1 MSVCNRDILISNI
14 KNLMK
19 NNNMTQQELAEVLDM
34 SQPNISKALSVS
46 DTKSFTLDQVV
57 GIAKHFNVSID
68 WLVGNE
74 TKSIQNL
81 SLRAIG
87 EFLVRLIE
95 SELIETFIHPV
106 TETIYKADFDD
117 YKNIENCNTE
127 EKEIVYNAFY
137 FPSYWYIPDNLSY
150 EEKSDLFSEIAAW
163 GNDSVH
169 WQTNKFI
176 NDFLQ
181 IYKMYKQNSLE
192 EETYKTIVKDLLNH
206 LSDEKLKSIRF

>member
-87 EFLVRLIE
+87 EFLV
-95 SELIETFIHPV
+95 ELIENEEIETFSHSV
-106 TETIYKADFDD
+106 TETIYEPD
-117 YKNIENCNTE
+117 YDIYGSNRNSDGV

-137 FPSYWYIPDNLSY
+137 FPSYWSIPDDLPY
-150 EEKSDLFSEIAAW
+150 DEACGLFSEMTQC
-163 GNDSVH
+163 GNDKIH
-169 WQTNKFI
+169 LQTNKFI
-176 NDFLQ
+176 KDFLQ
-181 IYKMYKQNSLE
+181 IHKMYKQNSLE

-206 LSDEKLKSIRF
+206 LSDKKLRSIKT

>member
-57 GIAKHFNVSID
+57 GIANHFNVTVD
-68 WLVGNE
+68 WLLGNE
-74 TKSIQNL
+74 TKSTQTL
-81 SLRAIG
+81 SPRTIG
-87 EFLVRLIE
+87 QFIV
-95 SELIETFIHPV
+95 ELIENEEIETFSHSV
-106 TETIYKADFDD
+106 TETIYEPD
-117 YKNIENCNTE
+117 YDIYGSNRNSDGA

-137 FPSYWYIPDNLSY
+137 FPSYWYIPDGLPYDEQCS
-150 EEKSDLFSEIAAW
+150 LFSEMTQC
-163 GNDSVH
+163 GNDKIH
-169 WQTNKFI
+169 LQTNKFI
-176 NDFLQ
+176 NHFLQ
-181 IYKMYKQNSLE
+181 IHKMYKQNSLE

-206 LSDEKLKSIRF
+206 LSDKELRSIRT

>member
-1 MSVCNRDILISNI
+1 MSVCNRYILISNI

-87 EFLVRLIE
+87 EFLVKLIE
-95 SELIETFIHPV
+95 SELIETFSYPV
-106 TETIYKADFDD
+106 AETIYQTEFED
-117 YKNIENCNTE
+117 YEPNKGRNNKETE
-127 EKEIVYNAFY
+127 IILIWWP
-137 FPSYWYIPDNLSY
+137 PSRQC
-150 EEKSDLFSEIAAW
+150 K
-163 GNDSVH
+163 
-169 WQTNKFI
+169 
-176 NDFLQ
+176 
-181 IYKMYKQNSLE
+181 
-192 EETYKTIVKDLLNH
+192 
-206 LSDEKLKSIRF
+206 

>member
-1 MSVCNRDILISNI
+1 
-14 KNLMK
+14 
-19 NNNMTQQELAEVLDM
+19 MTQQDLSNILDM
-34 SQPNISKALSVS
+34 SQPNVSKALSSS

-74 TKSIQNL
+74 TKSIQHL
-81 SLRAIG
+81 SPRAIG
-87 EFLVRLIE
+87 RFIA
-95 SELIETFIHPV
+95 ELIENGDIQTFSHPV
-106 TETIYKADFDD
+106 TETIYEPDFDD
-117 YKNIENCNTE
+117 CGSSRTSNYEK
-127 EKEIVYNAFY
+127 KEIVYNAFY

-150 EEKSDLFSEIAAW
+150 DQECELFSEMTQC
-163 GNDSVH
+163 GNESIH
-169 WQTNKFI
+169 WRTNKFI

-206 LSDEKLKSIRF
+206 LSDKKHKSIRI

>member
-87 EFLVRLIE
+87 EFLVKLIE
-95 SELIETFIHPV
+95 SELIETFSYPV
-106 TETIYKADFDD
+106 AETIYQTEFED
-117 YKNIENCNTE
+117 YEPNKGRNNKETE
-127 EKEIVYNAFY
+127 IIYNAFY
-137 FPSYWYIPDNLSY
+137 FPSYWYIPDDLSY
-150 EEKSDLFSEIAAW
+150 KEKCDLFSEMMTW
-163 GNDSVH
+163 GNDSIH

-181 IYKMYKQNSLE
+181 IYKMYKQKSLE
-192 EETYKTIVKDLLNH
+192 EDTYKTIVKDLLNH
-206 LSDEKLKSIRF
+206 LSDEKIKSIQF

>member
-1 MSVCNRDILISNI
+1 MSVCNRYILISNI

-19 NNNMTQQELAEVLDM
+19 NNNMTQQELAEVLDI

-87 EFLVRLIE
+87 EFLVKLIE
-95 SELIETFIHPV
+95 SELIETFSYPV
-106 TETIYKADFDD
+106 IIMA
-117 YKNIENCNTE
+117 
-127 EKEIVYNAFY
+127 
-137 FPSYWYIPDNLSY
+137 
-150 EEKSDLFSEIAAW
+150 
-163 GNDSVH
+163 
-169 WQTNKFI
+169 
-176 NDFLQ
+176 
-181 IYKMYKQNSLE
+181 
-192 EETYKTIVKDLLNH
+192 
-206 LSDEKLKSIRF
+206 

>member
-1 MSVCNRDILISNI
+1 MSVCNRYILISNI

-87 EFLVRLIE
+87 EFLVKLIE
-95 SELIETFIHPV
+95 SELIETFSYPV
-106 TETIYKADFDD
+106 DYYGVAD
-117 YKNIENCNTE
+117 
-127 EKEIVYNAFY
+127 
-137 FPSYWYIPDNLSY
+137 
-150 EEKSDLFSEIAAW
+150 
-163 GNDSVH
+163 
-169 WQTNKFI
+169 Q
-176 NDFLQ
+176 
-181 IYKMYKQNSLE
+181 
-192 EETYKTIVKDLLNH
+192 
-206 LSDEKLKSIRF
+206 